1 MSTPKQ
7 PGVERTVPSAA
18 AATEAAIEA
27 VEVIHDTRNPD
38 SPGATIVVKG
48 VPVIRITK
56 GDGESDE
63 TFQRF
68 VTNARLAA
76 AETAKALTPPDPLG

>member
-1 MSTPKQ
+1 MSTPK
-7 PGVERTVPSAA
+7 PPNLERTVPNASAA
-18 AATEAAIEA
+18 REAALEA

-48 VPVIRITK
+48 VPVIRITR

-63 TFQRF
+63 TFQRY

-76 AETAKALTPPDPLG
+76 AETAKALMPADPLG